1 MCTSFLLQGLPVA
14 SYFKKPQHASE
25 NETWLRMQTTGVYRE
40 RTKKISS
47 HSTNLFKYIQYKSIH
62 IHYSAADITKSNVTK
77 NPVGKV
83 GERRKKLVHSNRYS
97 IAFGRWRECN
107 GLLLYRLLWSKPLRT
122 LCTVAGLTALTL
134 VMEKACWHSW
144 FEL

>member
-1 MCTSFLLQGLPVA
+1 MKWNTGDKWRQLGCTGREQ
-14 SYFKKPQHASE
+14 KK
-25 NETWLRMQTTGVYRE
+25 
-40 RTKKISS
+40 KKTS

-77 NPVGKV
+77 QNKNNPEGKV
-83 GERRKKLVHSNRYS
+83 GERRIKLVHSNRDS
-97 IAFGRWRECN
+97 IAFGHWRECN
-107 GLLLYRLLWSKPLRT
+107 GLLLYRLLWSKTLHT

-144 FEL
+144 SELEMMMGRVSLLLNCL